1 MELKD
6 KLRKCLQKAYG
17 INATEYVA
25 FSLEIID
32 RYSNK
37 FGGEYIPENKLLLI
51 QKDESN
57 CSELEIATGIHELS
71 HHVEYIKYGYTK
83 HDTKFHEIQK
93 ELLIS
98 AFKLKFL
105 QPSKLKLA
113 EQFLSR
119 YSERRRIISVCDSY
133 MKQNKVNQFQ
143 LEITYFKEKGARGFE
158 YSPILDGYYKFEP
171 LGKKDFYLTKKEEKR

>member
-1 MELKD
+1 MRD
-6 KLRKCLQKAYG
+6 KLRKCLHKAYG
-17 INATEYVA
+17 INAEEYIA

-32 RYSNK
+32 KYSDK
-37 FGGEYIPENKLLLI
+37 FGGEYIPDNRLLLI

-57 CSELEIATGIHELS
+57 CPELEIATGIHELS
-71 HHVEYIKYGYTK
+71 HHVEYIRYGYTK
-83 HDTKFHEIQK
+83 HDSRFHEIQK

-119 YSERRRIISVCDSY
+119 YSERKRIISVCDLY
-133 MKQNKVNQFQ
+133 MKQNKIEQYQ
-143 LEITYFKEKGARGFE
+143 LEFTYFKEKGTKEFE
-158 YSPILDGYYKFEP
+158 YSPVLNGYYKFEP
-171 LGKKDFYLTKKEEKR
+171 LGKKDFYLTKKEGK